1 MPTPNPYPL
10 NIPAKVNSPELLA
23 WFQQFGIDKYLSAEE
38 INKMSAALQFL
49 YENLGGGALSQS
61 GITTLGTITIV
72 DDEVTF
78 EDFAWKIDG
87 VDYAQVAP
95 ITRTL
100 PFATEGMYRTHTAYF
115 TTTNDIDIAVGPEDS
130 VVTTEP
136 DIPEGTLRMRAFNV
150 FGEVITVGPGVPAP
164 FDLLA
169 FDEFTGDTDG
179 WMWIKVLG
187 YDFKIKRSTLIA
199 AQDFQAVM
207 EAGSEWNIDA
217 DNYVKF
223 YPDGGLTKEIRGRGF
238 GWAFYDIASLSGI
251 YKGYS
256 VSTNFDDT
264 LNAGGSVGVGN
275 DAIEGESCGPILT
288 KSLGTDSILVNIEN
302 PIFGSSQ
309 IVVTIPSTPGRL
321 ATENYVNELLEG
333 LKTKQPVRVATT
345 DSIFL
350 NDVQLIDGVVLVEN
364 DRILVKDQS
373 DAELNGIY
381 IVKEAADWVR
391 STDANTAT
399 ELTNA
404 VVSVLEGTA
413 NGGSTYRQVTTSIVL
428 ETSNIV
434 WQSFGTSVPDAT
446 STTKGK
452 AKLYTSLGSNTD
464 GAVDQN
470 TVNSALALKAN
481 LQNVEQIIRSKANG
495 TFGSHTGDTAE
506 TVIAVI
512 DINANEFEAGDWSSM
527 YVFTEKNG
535 TAGTLTIRLRAG
547 VNGNTSDALISTSTA
562 TGPTSRYLSLSRVS
576 PRFLTGNLLNIYL
589 ATAAALTDINTSSIN
604 TTSVSLTPSSAWKLT
619 ITAQLGSSG
628 ETVSL
633 TGYRI
638 GKIKSF

>member
-413 NGGSTYRQVTTSIVL
+413 NGGSTFRQITTSIVL

-470 TVNSALALKAN
+470 TVNTALSAKAN
-481 LQNVEQIIRSKANG
+481 LQNVEQIIRSKSNG

-506 TVIAVI
+506 TVIEVI
-512 DINANEFEAGDWSSM
+512 DINANEFEAGDWTTLLFSG
-527 YVFTEKNG
+527 EKDANVG
-535 TAGTLTIRLRAG
+535 NVTWRLRAG
-547 VNGNTSDALISTSTA
+547 VNGNTSDSQIALLTA
-562 TGPTSRYLSLSRVS
+562 TAANSRYCALYRAR
-576 PRFLTGNLLNIYL
+576 PQFLTGNKLRIWSS
-589 ATAAALTDINTSSIN
+589 TSSVVTDISNSGEPMLA
-604 TTSVSLTPSSAWKLT
+604 SLNPTSAWKLT
-619 ITAQLGSSG
+619 VTAQLTVST
-628 ETVSL
+628 ETASL